1 MPSGIDDTLP
11 LRSSPPSS
19 FFTYVQRAHELR
31 NGAASA
37 ADEGR
42 RTQQAFPSDPC
53 ACSVALGSDR
63 APYKGVPTTYRLG
76 EQGPTTSELR

>member
-1 MPSGIDDTLP
+1 MSVQCDWEKPPLLP
-11 LRSSPPSS
+11 FSSLPVL
-19 FFTYVQRAHELR
+19 FTYTQRAHELR

-53 ACSVALGSDR
+53 AC
-63 APYKGVPTTYRLG
+63 
-76 EQGPTTSELR
+76 